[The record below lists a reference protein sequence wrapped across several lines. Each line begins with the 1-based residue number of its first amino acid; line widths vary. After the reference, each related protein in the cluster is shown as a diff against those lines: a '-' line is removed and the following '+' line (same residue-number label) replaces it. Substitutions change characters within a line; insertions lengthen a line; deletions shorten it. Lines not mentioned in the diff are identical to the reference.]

1 MRASSRAPLIVTA
14 MAVHF
19 KEENVREISALLL
32 GPPGTPYA
40 LGFYEVSAHGTEDK
54 ITAGHTLY

>member
-1 MRASSRAPLIVTA
+1 MT
-14 MAVHF
+14 VHY

-40 LGFYEVSAHGTEDK
+40 LGFYEVSAHGPEDK
-54 ITAGHTLY
+54 TPAGRTLY